1 MKKLIL
7 SLLCLTFL
15 VSLPAQKS
23 NGFKLQGII
32 GTRLHTG
39 LYETYAARQ
48 AWTLKSSL
56 LLGFEL
62 SHKRWPAFSLT
73 YLNDRTYWFYN
84 PARTWPIQ
92 YYTSNLFGSIHGNYL
107 GAYYQ
112 RKIFKYGI
120 GHFWSLYEQPSNSTF
135 PDVNFTNRDIALTF
149 AYKTGR
155 MEFEVVK
162 TFRYFWVPGVKRLD
176 MQYINMKYRLFEKK
190 QSGDQEGSMKNSW
203 VKPLFKIGARSFVVR
218 NAHIPGEGKDILGA
232 SFLAGVEFRF
242 KKIPLSLF
250 AERDWWLRLN
260 GGSIYRE
267 VKGYVAN
274 SVLGLKYSLPKL
286 KSAYFSVGYDWT
298 RDHNTLYQTREKIAK
313 GEEKIDLFIY
323 NVKGIAVGI
332 GIPVFK
338 KFDLDFRSIL
348 ALRGE
353 KIGNPMRYSLGIA
366 YKIYP

>member
-7 SLLCLTFL
+7 NLLCMTLF
-15 VSLPAQKS
+15 VSLSAQKS

-32 GTRLHTG
+32 GTKLHTG
-39 LYETYAARQ
+39 VYDAPSPRQ
-48 AWTLKSSL
+48 AWPLKSSL

-84 PARTWPIQ
+84 PIKTYPIQ
-92 YYTSNLFGSIHGNYL
+92 NYTSTLLGSIHGNYV
-107 GAYYQ
+107 GAYYR

-120 GHFWSLYEQPSNSTF
+120 GHYWSLVENPVNYTFSNI
-135 PDVNFTNRDIALTF
+135 NYTNRDIALTF
-149 AYKTGR
+149 SLNAGR

-162 TFRYFWVPGVKRLD
+162 LFRYFWVPGVKRID
-176 MQYINMKYRLFEKK
+176 MQYINLKYRLFEKK
-190 QSGDQEGSMKNSW
+190 QSGDQVGSMKNSW
-203 VKPLFKIGARSFVVR
+203 IKPLFKIGARSFVVR
-218 NAHIPGEGKDILGA
+218 NTHIPGEGKDILGA
-232 SFLAGVEFRF
+232 SFLAGVEFRY

-250 AERDWWLRLN
+250 AERDWWVRLN
-260 GGSIYRE
+260 GGSPYRE
-267 VKGYVAN
+267 VKGYVVN
-274 SVLGLKYSLPKL
+274 SVLGLKYSLPKWRNTFV
-286 KSAYFSVGYDWT
+286 AVGYDWT
-298 RDHNTLYQTREKIAK
+298 TDHNTIYQTWEKIAK
-313 GEEKIDLFIY
+313 GEEKIDLYIY